1 MIYFDQCEVSIAG
14 TGIMANQ
21 VSLSNSNSL
30 TPIKVIGKRGVL
42 TQTLANDITYN
53 LQISYYLETDNE
65 PNFAIVQEIKDFF
78 SKDEIYTPK
87 TVVVGGITGQY
98 YLNKYSIKA
107 TPNNVLNATVEY
119 LGFGGVSGNFI
130 EKNNSVVYN
139 KSNGEQL
146 GLYVFI
152 TSTGN
157 FTANKSL
164 SFDYSFSADWQ
175 PIYTIGQRQVKEV
188 KLLSASEDIT
198 IERENYHNLTFSGDA
213 AAGALFNS
221 SENETIK
228 IYGIKFTCDRSV
240 ANAKEII
247 LSGFRVKQSDVSF
260 STDSFLLSKVSFS
273 KFY

>member
-42 TQTLANDITYN
+42 TQTLTNDITSN
-53 LQISYYLETDNE
+53 LQISYYLETDSE

-78 SKDEIYTPK
+78 SKDEIYTPR

-107 TPNNVLNATVEY
+107 TPNNVLNATVDY
-119 LGFGGVSGNFI
+119 LGYGGVSGDFI
-130 EKNNSVVYN
+130 EKNNSIVYN

-157 FTANKSL
+157 FAANKSL
-164 SFDYSFSADWQ
+164 SFDYSFSCQWQ
-175 PIYTIGQRQVKEV
+175 PIYTIGQRQPREV
-188 KLLSASEDIT
+188 KLLGASEEIT
-198 IERENYHNLTFSGDA
+198 IERENYHNLTFSGDSA
-213 AAGALFNS
+213 AIALFNS
-221 SENETIK
+221 SENETVK
-228 IYGIKFTCDRSV
+228 IYGIKFTCDQNIT
-240 ANAKEII
+240 NAKEIS
-247 LSGFRVKQSDVSF
+247 LSGFRVKQSDVSV